1 MTPLPPKLLIT
12 SHKKV
17 EDDLRN
23 LPTKFLQQVAVDLI
37 YAVSRG
43 EIRGQSLQLNTSTGD
58 LRGFFKIYFDTN
70 KDRSPQYRIVYRL
83 LPEKVLPNTLYII
96 AVGARADLTVY
107 KNAISRLNKLT

>member
-12 SHKKV
+12 SHIKV

-37 YAVSRG
+37 YAISRG
-43 EIRGQSLQLNTSTGD
+43 EIRGQSLQLKTSTGD

-70 KDRSPQYRIVYRL
+70 KDRSPRYRIVYRL
-83 LPEKVLPNTLYII
+83 LPERVLPNTLYII
-96 AVGARADLTVY
+96 AVGKREELKVY
-107 KNAISRLNKLT
+107 KDAFDRIKEET

>member
-37 YAVSRG
+37 YAISRG

-58 LRGFFKIYFDTN
+58 LSGFFKIYFDTN
-70 KDRSPQYRIVYRL
+70 KDRSPRYRIVYRL
-83 LPEKVLPNTLYII
+83 LSEKVLPNTLYII
-96 AVGARADLTVY
+96 AVGEREDLKVY
-107 KNAISRLNKLT
+107 KDAIARLNKLN